1 MEPERGCREEGSAQ
15 QAGAGPGLP
24 ARPALPPGSQMLG
37 CRNRGQPGLPNATT
51 AASLRAG
58 GPRGWGAAPLPR
70 LVSGPGQ
77 PELGQGSAPYPC

>member
-1 MEPERGCREEGSAQ
+1 MEPERGCWEEGSAQ
-15 QAGAGPGLP
+15 QAEAGPGP
-24 ARPALPPGSQMLG
+24 PRPPCSPPGSQTLG
-37 CRNRGQPGLPNATT
+37 CRNCGQPGLPNATT

-77 PELGQGSAPYPC
+77 PERGQGSAPYPR